1 MKFKITAFRPESEP
15 RMYVLLHE
23 GIESFTM
30 DRTRCQF
37 TLTEINDTYG
47 TNFVSKRQ
55 LISTQHNTKRSKTT
69 KTSASPRPSH
79 SLRLW
84 RNEMSDPKKQMY
96 FAQQVVGDL
105 LFRLYNQCLF
115 NSILRNKLKTLN
127 NTDVR
132 VVKDVLDASCGVL
145 KLQPRVVSPS
155 TCLIR
160 IVDDVQISIAWKL
173 IIEYVLPT
181 TTTIK
186 QLWVSNNCFS
196 TVMVLSCTC
205 LGLKYVLENHVRFW
219 TVVCQ

>member
-1 MKFKITAFRPESEP
+1 
-15 RMYVLLHE
+15 
-23 GIESFTM
+23 
-30 DRTRCQF
+30 
-37 TLTEINDTYG
+37 
-47 TNFVSKRQ
+47 
-55 LISTQHNTKRSKTT
+55 
-69 KTSASPRPSH
+69 
-79 SLRLW
+79 
-84 RNEMSDPKKQMY
+84 MSDPKKQMY